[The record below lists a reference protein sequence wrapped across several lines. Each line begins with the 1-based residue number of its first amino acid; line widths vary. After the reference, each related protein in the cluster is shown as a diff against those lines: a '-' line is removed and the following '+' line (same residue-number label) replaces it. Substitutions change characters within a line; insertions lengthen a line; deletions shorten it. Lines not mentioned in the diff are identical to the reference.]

1 MGLLIAA
8 SHHRN
13 RASTVTTA
21 SINTN
26 VGTVPPS
33 VPPLPTN
40 VAPQASISTATPP
53 PPRLSI
59 DTLLGEITAAVENM
73 RHQHSSLLTL
83 LPLSNFHNVMSST
96 EESSTPYES
105 DADATEGRVSPTE
118 TTRPGGP
125 SDNALET
132 DTPAGSAFQTAMSM
146 QTGHRSRGS
155 LSSLYAEVASIYYDA
170 EIEPYDDEETVGP
183 RQHSHGRSGSRSSL
197 ASFEV
202 DKHVERAMQEME
214 ERDRQQQAGIHG
226 AQDASARFSVDT
238 IMEPTT
244 PTMNNAATLATAPSS
259 VSGPVTRRTSLPAPS
274 PASEPSLISMLRK
287 NVGKDLSTISFDVT
301 FNEPLSLLQ

>member
-1 MGLLIAA
+1 
-8 SHHRN
+8 
-13 RASTVTTA
+13 
-21 SINTN
+21 
-26 VGTVPPS
+26 
-33 VPPLPTN
+33 
-40 VAPQASISTATPP
+40 
-53 PPRLSI
+53 
-59 DTLLGEITAAVENM
+59 
-73 RHQHSSLLTL
+73 
-83 LPLSNFHNVMSST
+83 
-96 EESSTPYES
+96 
-105 DADATEGRVSPTE
+105 
-118 TTRPGGP
+118 
-125 SDNALET
+125 
-132 DTPAGSAFQTAMSM
+132 
-146 QTGHRSRGS
+146 

-183 RQHSHGRSGSRSSL
+183 RQLSHGRSGSRSSL

-202 DKHVERAMQEME
+202 DQHVERAMQEME
-214 ERDRQQQAGIHG
+214 ERDRRQQAGVHG

-274 PASEPSLISMLRK
+274 PASEPSLIGMLRK